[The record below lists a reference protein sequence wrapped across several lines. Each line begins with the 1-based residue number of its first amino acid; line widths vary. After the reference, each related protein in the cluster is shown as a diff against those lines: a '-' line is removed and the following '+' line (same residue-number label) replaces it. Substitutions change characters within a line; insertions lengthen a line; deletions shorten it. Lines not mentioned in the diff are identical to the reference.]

1 MRRSLFLLATLAMS
15 SALYA
20 QPDASTYNR
29 EKVLDI
35 FAQYNPAVL
44 ENAKKNADYNAILE
58 DLAASYQ
65 APDTEDARF
74 ELISVARNF
83 DNSIRLHTL
92 SEQYEEALFL
102 SAVNGVDT
110 SATDKYF
117 NRQVADVL
125 GRVWAVTVNLREE
138 QIKEYKK
145 QLAQVKK
152 DKTLS
157 SADRT
162 AKSNALKAKI
172 KAVKAGL
179 KALKK
184 DPGSQISTA
193 AQVFGQQVQTRV
205 QARLAALAAS
215 AEKDAA
221 LQTEQTPNLQVKTNH
236 KKPVAK

>member
-65 APDTEDARF
+65 APDTEEARF

-102 SAVNGVDT
+102 SAVNGVDA

-162 AKSNALKAKI
+162 AQSNALKAKI
-172 KAVKAGL
+172 KAVKAEL

-184 DPGSQISTA
+184 APGSQISTA

-205 QARLAALAAS
+205 QTRLAALAAS
-215 AEKDAA
+215 AEKEAA

>member
-44 ENAKKNADYNAILE
+44 ENAKQNADYNAILE

-65 APDTEDARF
+65 APDTEDSRF

-92 SEQYEEALFL
+92 AEQYEEALFL
-102 SAVNGVDT
+102 SAVNGVDA

-138 QIKEYKK
+138 QVKEYKK

-152 DKTLS
+152 DKT
-157 SADRT
+157 ADRT

-172 KAVKAGL
+172 KAVKSEL

-193 AQVFGQQVQTRV
+193 AQAFGQQVQTRV
-205 QARLAALAAS
+205 QARLSALAAS
-215 AEKDAA
+215 SEEDAA

>member
-172 KAVKAGL
+172 KAVKAEL

>member
-102 SAVNGVDT
+102 SAVNGVDA

-162 AKSNALKAKI
+162 AQSNALKAKI
-172 KAVKAGL
+172 KAVKAEL

-205 QARLAALAAS
+205 QTRLAALAAS

>member
-44 ENAKKNADYNAILE
+44 ENAKQNADYNAILE

-65 APDTEDARF
+65 APDTEDSRF

-92 SEQYEEALFL
+92 AEQYEEALFL
-102 SAVNGVDT
+102 SAVNGVDA

-138 QIKEYKK
+138 QVKEYKK

-152 DKTLS
+152 DKT
-157 SADRT
+157 ADRT

-172 KAVKAGL
+172 KAVKAEL

-193 AQVFGQQVQTRV
+193 AQAFGQQVQTRV
-205 QARLAALAAS
+205 QARLSALAAS
-215 AEKDAA
+215 AEKDATM
-221 LQTEQTPNLQVKTNH
+221 QTEQTPNLQVKTNH

>member
-1 MRRSLFLLATLAMS
+1 MRRSLFFLATLAMS

-20 QPDASTYNR
+20 QPDASGFNR

-44 ENAKKNADYNAILE
+44 ENARSNADYNAVLE

-65 APDTEDARF
+65 APDTEESRF

-92 SEQYEEALFL
+92 TESYEETLFL
-102 SAVNGVDT
+102 SAVNGVD
-110 SATDKYF
+110 SAATDKYF

-125 GRVWAVTVNLREE
+125 GRIWAVTVNLREE
-138 QIKEYKK
+138 QAREYKK
-145 QLAQVKK
+145 QLTQVKK
-152 DKTLS
+152 NKTLS
-157 SADRT
+157 AADRT
-162 AKSNALKAKI
+162 AQSEALKAKI
-172 KAVKAGL
+172 KAVKAEI

-184 DPGSQISTA
+184 DPGAQISAA
-193 AQVFGQQVQTRV
+193 AQAYSQQAQARV
-205 QARLAALAAS
+205 QARLSALAVS
-215 AEKDAA
+215 DEESAA
-221 LQTEQTPNLQVKTNH
+221 LQTDQTSNLQVKTNH

>member
-35 FAQYNPAVL
+35 FAQYNPSVL

-102 SAVNGVDT
+102 SAVNGVDS

-152 DKTLS
+152 DKP
-157 SADRT
+157 ADRT

-172 KAVKAGL
+172 KAVKAEL

-193 AQVFGQQVQTRV
+193 AQAFGQQVQTRV
-205 QARLAALAAS
+205 QARLSALAAS

-221 LQTEQTPNLQVKTNH
+221 MQTEQTPNLQVKTNH

>member
-92 SEQYEEALFL
+92 AEQYEEALFL
-102 SAVNGVDT
+102 SAVNGVDA

-138 QIKEYKK
+138 QVKEYKK

-152 DKTLS
+152 DKT
-157 SADRT
+157 ADRT

-172 KAVKAGL
+172 KAVKAEL

-193 AQVFGQQVQTRV
+193 AQAFGQQVQTRV
-205 QARLAALAAS
+205 QARLSALAAS
-215 AEKDAA
+215 AEKDATM
-221 LQTEQTPNLQVKTNH
+221 QTEQTPNLQVKTNH

>member
-44 ENAKKNADYNAILE
+44 ENAKNNADYNAILE

-65 APDTEDARF
+65 APDTEEARF

-92 SEQYEEALFL
+92 AEQYEEALFL
-102 SAVNGVDT
+102 SAVNGVDS

-138 QIKEYKK
+138 QVKEYKK

-152 DKTLS
+152 DKTS
-157 SADRT
+157 DRT

-172 KAVKAGL
+172 KAVKAEL

-193 AQVFGQQVQTRV
+193 AQAFGQQVQTRV
-205 QARLAALAAS
+205 QARLSALAAS
-215 AEKDAA
+215 AEEDAA
-221 LQTEQTPNLQVKTNH
+221 LQTEQTSNLQVKTNH

>member
-172 KAVKAGL
+172 KAVKAEL

-193 AQVFGQQVQTRV
+193 AQAFGQQVQDRV
-205 QARLAALAAS
+205 QARLSALAAS

>member
-102 SAVNGVDT
+102 SAVNGVDA

-157 SADRT
+157 SGDRT
-162 AKSNALKAKI
+162 AQSNALKAKI
-172 KAVKAGL
+172 KAVKAEL

-205 QARLAALAAS
+205 QTRLSALAAS
-215 AEKDAA
+215 SEKDAA

>member
-44 ENAKKNADYNAILE
+44 ENAKQNADYNAILE

-65 APDTEDARF
+65 APDTEDSRF

-92 SEQYEEALFL
+92 AEQYEEALFL
-102 SAVNGVDT
+102 SAVNGVDA

-138 QIKEYKK
+138 QVKEYKK

-152 DKTLS
+152 DKT
-157 SADRT
+157 ADRT

-172 KAVKAGL
+172 KAVKAEL

-193 AQVFGQQVQTRV
+193 AQAFGQQVQTRV
-205 QARLAALAAS
+205 QARLSALAVS

-221 LQTEQTPNLQVKTNH
+221 MQTEQTPNLQVKTNH

>member
-44 ENAKKNADYNAILE
+44 ENAKQNADYNAILE

-92 SEQYEEALFL
+92 AEQYEEALFL
-102 SAVNGVDT
+102 SAVNGVDA

-157 SADRT
+157 VDRT

-172 KAVKAGL
+172 KAVKAEL

-193 AQVFGQQVQTRV
+193 AQAFGQQVQTRV
-205 QARLAALAAS
+205 QARLSSLAAS

-221 LQTEQTPNLQVKTNH
+221 MQTAQTPNLQVKTNH

>member
-44 ENAKKNADYNAILE
+44 ENAKQNADYNAILE

-65 APDTEDARF
+65 APDTEDSRF

-92 SEQYEEALFL
+92 AEQYEEALFL
-102 SAVNGVDT
+102 SAVNGVDA

-117 NRQVADVL
+117 NRQAADVL

-138 QIKEYKK
+138 QVKEYKK

-152 DKTLS
+152 GKT
-157 SADRT
+157 ADHT

-172 KAVKAGL
+172 KAVKAEL

-193 AQVFGQQVQTRV
+193 AQAFGQQVQTRV
-205 QARLAALAAS
+205 QARLSALAAS
-215 AEKDAA
+215 AEKDATM
-221 LQTEQTPNLQVKTNH
+221 QTEQTPNLQVKTNH